1 MNSQCAGEDR
11 EVEPREGR
19 QELHGATL
27 ENGIGLFCVS
37 LLSLLQASGLLA
49 LGNII
54 LIKTFTLSDRI
65 SLMKDRKA

>member
-37 LLSLLQASGLLA
+37 LFVIIALSLRAAGSWKYHF
-49 LGNII
+49 N
-54 LIKTFTLSDRI
+54 
-65 SLMKDRKA
+65 